1 MTESIVYL
9 GNIYAADEFERQFN
23 PRLMVGP
30 DGDIYA
36 RRESLSAATREA
48 LPHTLGVPYGESER
62 EVVDIFPAPPS
73 DSPGPN
79 APVLVY
85 LHGGYW
91 RMGHGR
97 ENNYAVRTFAE
108 AGAAA
113 FVVTYDLCPAVRLA
127 TILEQIKRAIAWVH
141 TNAADHGGDPN
152 KLFICGH
159 SAGAHMVA
167 MCLAEGVPGVPDA
180 AISGA
185 CLISGIYD
193 LEPVM
198 TISVNDDLNIEEDDL
213 LPLSPL
219 NLPPTMRTPM
229 IVAWGTAESDEWQ
242 RQSKLYAAVAK
253 SGGAVVEELPVAGA
267 DHYSIA
273 FDLTE
278 PEKPLPRVILTM
290 MGLD

>member
-9 GNIYAADEFERQFN
+9 GNIYDAGEFERQFN
-23 PRLMVGP
+23 PRLMVDD

-36 RRESLSAATREA
+36 KRESLSAATRDA
-48 LPHTLGVPYGESER
+48 LPHQLGVAYGQGER
-62 EVVDIFPAPPS
+62 EIVDIFPAQ
-73 DSPGPN
+73 GPN

-91 RMGHGR
+91 RMGHAR
-97 ENNYAVRTFAE
+97 ENNYAIRSFAS

-113 FVVTYDLCPAVRLA
+113 FVATYDLCPDVTLA
-127 TILEQIKRAIAWVH
+127 TILEQIKQAIGWVH
-141 TNAADHGGDPN
+141 AHAGEHGGNPN
-152 KLFICGH
+152 NMYICGH
-159 SAGAHMVA
+159 SAGAHMA
-167 MCLAEGVPGVPDA
+167 ALCLAEGVPGVPDS

-198 TISVNDDLNIEEDDL
+198 AISVNDDLKIEEDDL

-253 SGGAVVEELPVAGA
+253 SGGGVVEELAIPDA

-278 PEKPLPRVILTM
+278 PERPLPRILLNM
-290 MGLD
+290 MGLG